1 MGIGRCVPP
10 LFVQALGAALIEFGG
25 VFEGELLRLA
35 ADGHGVTDRG
45 EMRAKAV
52 VWTRME

>member
-10 LFVQALGAALIEFGG
+10 LFVQAPGAALIEFVG

-52 VWTRME
+52 VWPRME